1 MSEPNRIIS
10 TTSTE
15 FMTLCQSQIS
25 LLTQGLGASWSAVYV
40 TEGLVENAQAK
51 LIPVVIYP
59 EKEAIWQKDLRWQV
73 LPEVWQRLEEKPRLP
88 SAALPKQAQK
98 PHIDSPASERQ
109 EQSLSQRHQVVLP
122 LMYENAV
129 VGLLVTG
136 RTDREWNQQEYSQIE
151 TIARSIAIARLLD
164 QRQAW
169 YQQQL
174 KHQQKLRRIEQDRLD
189 DILHQLRNPI
199 TALRTF
205 SKLLLKR
212 LLPDDRNQTVAQ
224 SMLRESEHLQDLV
237 QQFASEMDS
246 SSTDPRTLTLKPA
259 ELFLPEKF
267 TTVSNSDSVLSDRS
281 LSLEATKLKEIIE
294 PLLVS
299 ASTIAQE
306 RHIDFSFHIWPNLP
320 PVRANAGAVREVL
333 SNLIDNALK
342 YTPAGGKVEIEAG
355 IEQPTAGGNW
365 QGISVSDTGS
375 GIPSEDIDRIFERHY
390 RGIQARGDIP
400 GSGLGLAIAKELI
413 EQMHGKIELISPNRA
428 THNVSLAKDAAAGS
442 GTTFIVWLPVA
453 RDEKPLVN

>member
-1 MSEPNRIIS
+1 
-10 TTSTE
+10 
-15 FMTLCQSQIS
+15 
-25 LLTQGLGASWSAVYV
+25 
-40 TEGLVENAQAK
+40 
-51 LIPVVIYP
+51 
-59 EKEAIWQKDLRWQV
+59 
-73 LPEVWQRLEEKPRLP
+73 
-88 SAALPKQAQK
+88 
-98 PHIDSPASERQ
+98 
-109 EQSLSQRHQVVLP
+109 
-122 LMYENAV
+122 
-129 VGLLVTG
+129 
-136 RTDREWNQQEYSQIE
+136 
-151 TIARSIAIARLLD
+151 
-164 QRQAW
+164 
-169 YQQQL
+169 
-174 KHQQKLRRIEQDRLD
+174 
-189 DILHQLRNPI
+189 
-199 TALRTF
+199 
-205 SKLLLKR
+205 
-212 LLPDDRNQTVAQ
+212 
-224 SMLRESEHLQDLV
+224 ESEHLQDLV
-237 QQFASEMDS
+237 QQCASEMDS

-453 RDEKPLVN
+453 TD